1 MKNPVFLTLWLMA
14 VASFA
19 AQAGHHEAD
28 KEQVV
33 IGMGPRWMAK
43 VKPLYAGSITRDN
56 LAEVDRGHNDRDFD
70 KIAAM
75 NGDTFKVMLPNGQ
88 RIVGSDE
95 HRALL
100 EGWIAEANTTWEIWW
115 MIPNKIENAD
125 GEMEEWLSSG
135 NMLTMTDARARSPA
149 NPSGRHAV
157 HRREADL
164 GLRLIDGKHS
174 SALNG
179 RYSITTSLSAPR
191 RRPVRA

>member
-14 VASFA
+14 FASFA

-28 KEQVV
+28 EEQVV
-33 IGMGPRWMAK
+33 IGMGLSMDGES
-43 VKPLYAGSITRDN
+43 KPLWRSASLMTIWQEWIE
-56 LAEVDRGHNDRDFD
+56 AHNDRDFD

-115 MIPNKIENAD
+115 MIPNKVENAD

-135 NMLTMTDARARSPA
+135 NMLTMTDAEGTVS
-149 NPSGRHAV
+149 
-157 HRREADL
+157 REFHQVDMQFVDPVAPL
-164 GLRLIDGKHS
+164 SCS
-174 SALNG
+174 SMENIRCALKG
-179 RYSITTSLSAPR
+179 C
-191 RRPVRA
+191 

>member
-19 AQAGHHEAD
+19 ALAGHHEAD

-33 IGMGPRWMAK
+33 IGMGLSMDGDS
-43 VKPLYAGSITRDN
+43 KPLYAGSASLMTIWQEWID
-56 LAEVDRGHNDRDFD
+56 AHNDRDFD

-100 EGWIAEANTTWEIWW
+100 EGWIDEANTTWEIWW
-115 MIPNKIENAD
+115 MIPNKVENAD

-135 NMLTMTDARARSPA
+135 NMLTMTDAEGTVS
-149 NPSGRHAV
+149 
-157 HRREADL
+157 REFHQVDMQFV
-164 GLRLIDGKHS
+164 DGKLTSGYVS
-174 SALNG
+174 SMEN
-179 RYSITTSLSAPR
+179 IPAP
-191 RRPVRA
+191 